1 MGFVCG
7 LCEFWSCVGLRC
19 VEFALGCVG
28 FKARWYVVCL
38 QCELAEFA
46 ERNYDLRGF

>member
-1 MGFVCG
+1 MGYVSFGVG
-7 LCEFWSCVGLRC
+7 FGLRC